1 MEYEILNY
9 ITDKAKITEEDLN
22 EVNKLYIELF
32 PDNERDKTLKEILAR
47 SEEDNRLQLLIMKA
61 DPLNTGEN
69 EVVAF
74 DIIILDEDFVYT
86 VVLGAKKQYG
96 IKMYGKKLGNYAN
109 DVLGKDKYCF
119 FIAEKVEETA
129 ENYNQRRKRNIFFKR
144 NGYIDTG
151 FEYKMYGVNYEW
163 YVKGKVPSVEEA
175 KKATETVMKVYY
187 NKTLET
193 FQA

>member
-9 ITDKAKITEEDLN
+9 ITDRDKITEEDLN

-32 PDNERDKTLKEILAR
+32 PDNERDKTLEEILSR

-61 DPLNTGEN
+61 DPLNTGKN

-74 DIIILDEDFVYT
+74 DIIILDKDFVYT

-96 IKMYGKKLGNYAN
+96 IKMYGKILGSYAN
-109 DVLGKDKYCF
+109 DVLGKGKYCF

-129 ENYNQRRKRNIFFKR
+129 ENYNQRRKRKAFFKR

-151 FEYKMYGVNYEW
+151 YEYEMYGINYEW
-163 YVKGKVPSVEEA
+163 YVKGEIPSVEEA
-175 KKATETVMKVYY
+175 KKATETVIKVYY
-187 NKTLET
+187 NQLPESN
-193 FQA
+193 QA